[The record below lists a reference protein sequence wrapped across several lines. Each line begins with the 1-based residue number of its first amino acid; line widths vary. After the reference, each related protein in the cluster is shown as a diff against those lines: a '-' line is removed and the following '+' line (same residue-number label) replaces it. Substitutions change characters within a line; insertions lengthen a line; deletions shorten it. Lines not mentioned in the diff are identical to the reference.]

1 MKTQQPMQSTE
12 LKAKPK
18 KPQNPN
24 KTAEPT

>member
-1 MKTQQPMQSTE
+1 MQSTE